1 MECPLVMTISMMATR
16 WDLVEISPLLSDLAA
31 LKLLLPAMLVD
42 ISLLVVVVDLAL
54 DLIFLLLLDPT

>member
-16 WDLVEISPLLSDLAA
+16 WDLVEMSPLLPDLAA

-42 ISLLVVVVDLAL
+42 ISLLVVVVDLPL
-54 DLIFLLLLDPT
+54 DLRFLLLLDPT